1 MREKK
6 KGDKHTHRVDHHAFA
21 VRDEGR
27 GHLCSRARSDVYA
40 VHVKLR
46 AATTH
51 TTSAR
56 VFAAAPCF
64 PPCVACRC
72 WLFLSRHGRHGSH
85 AKTNEKERK
94 RNRAWIVQRTTEARS
109 ERAEDPWSKRCC
121 LSDGTAFSAAVCDPR
136 RPSSSFLVAPRLV
149 SAALVA
155 FRPFPSLE
163 FLPRLALIPHLCVL
177 PYSLTRLT
185 CSFSSSISRFSKPLL
200 PCVTPSLFLSSITV
214 PVSFNSL
221 SRRHRHCHHYSRR
234 GCHRR
239 RLHRR
244 RRLHHRYRHHH
255 HYRHSCCRR
264 SSRRHSHSQRVL
276 SRKSVW
282 FLGQSPAQVNLM
294 TRFDSPLNR
303 TNRVLSLHLLWSW
316 RATGIN

>member
-109 ERAEDPWSKRCC
+109 ERAVEQAVLPIGWHCVQRRGVRPPS
-121 LSDGTAFSAAVCDPR
+121 AFIVFPR
-136 RPSSSFLVAPRLV
+136 RASSRLGG
-149 SAALVA
+149 
-155 FRPFPSLE
+155 
-163 FLPRLALIPHLCVL
+163 
-177 PYSLTRLT
+177 TR
-185 CSFSSSISRFSKPLL
+185 RFSPLSV
-200 PCVTPSLFLSSITV
+200 PRVSTASRADPTPLCTTLLSYPSYLF
-214 PVSFNSL
+214 
-221 SRRHRHCHHYSRR
+221 
-234 GCHRR
+234 
-239 RLHRR
+239 
-244 RRLHHRYRHHH
+244 
-255 HYRHSCCRR
+255 
-264 SSRRHSHSQRVL
+264 
-276 SRKSVW
+276 
-282 FLGQSPAQVNLM
+282 FL
-294 TRFDSPLNR
+294 FF
-303 TNRVLSLHLLWSW
+303 HLAIL
-316 RATGIN
+316 

>member
-200 PCVTPSLFLSSITV
+200 P
-214 PVSFNSL
+214 
-221 SRRHRHCHHYSRR
+221 
-234 GCHRR
+234 
-239 RLHRR
+239 
-244 RRLHHRYRHHH
+244 
-255 HYRHSCCRR
+255 
-264 SSRRHSHSQRVL
+264 
-276 SRKSVW
+276 
-282 FLGQSPAQVNLM
+282 
-294 TRFDSPLNR
+294 
-303 TNRVLSLHLLWSW
+303 
-316 RATGIN
+316 

>member
-85 AKTNEKERK
+85 AKTNEKKRK

-200 PCVTPSLFLSSITV
+200 PCVTPSLFLSFFHHCSCLLRFSIS
-214 PVSFNSL
+214 PPSSL
-221 SRRHRHCHHYSRR
+221 SPLQPSW
-234 GCHRR
+234 
-239 RLHRR
+239 LPPPPPPPSPSAPPP
-244 RRLHHRYRHHH
+244 LPPPPL
-255 HYRHSCCRR
+255 
-264 SSRRHSHSQRVL
+264 SSELLSSQ
-276 SRKSVW
+276 
-282 FLGQSPAQVNLM
+282 QSPSQ
-294 TRFDSPLNR
+294 S
-303 TNRVLSLHLLWSW
+303 
-316 RATGIN
+316 